1 MAVDVSMKR
10 ISHAGMK
17 ELKKRIDLHKAID
30 GARVKVGFP
39 KGGATYEDGLTV
51 AQVAVINEFGSALAG
66 IPKRPF
72 LRPAAS
78 KNKAKYKRK
87 GAEYIKAIFAEKI
100 NWKRALGLLGMEAS
114 DDIVSQI
121 NATTEPPNSA
131 ATIAAK
137 SKDGKTK
144 DHPLIAIGKMRQ
156 SVSYTINDGPIKRG
170 SRSGGDS

>member
-10 ISHAGMK
+10 ISHAGMN
-17 ELKKRIDLHKAID
+17 ELKKRVDLHKAID

-51 AQVAVINEFGSALAG
+51 AQVAVINEFGSELAG

-100 NWKRALGLLGMEAS
+100 DWKRALGLLGMEAS

-121 NATTEPPNSA
+121 NATTEPPNSD

-137 SKDGKTK
+137 NGKS
-144 DHPLIAIGKMRQ
+144 HPLIDTGKMRQ

-170 SRSGGDS
+170 SKGGDE